1 MSNVTSTQPWEL
13 RELNQSGIRRLK
25 LVDARLLLALPF
37 LGLVP
42 QQDLVFYEFIFP
54 SDLSCAATVQR
65 VERETGSVFW
75 NSSIAFNLPH
85 ISDELVTWAAENGD
99 VLWIIITEDY
109 NGFFRFFGGLQE
121 GMRMS
126 FQATTGG
133 GPTAQNPM
141 AFNFSAEQ
149 LLPYKSIPAYED
161 NILFQN
167 TAGFSY
173 GFSLA
178 FNS

>member
-1 MSNVTSTQPWEL
+1 MTTVDSIQPWEQKL
-13 RELNQSGIRRLK
+13 LNQSGIRRLK
-25 LVDARLLLALPF
+25 LVDARKLLALPF

-42 QQDLVFYEFIFP
+42 QEDLVFYEFIFP
-54 SDLSCAATVQR
+54 SDLSCTATIQR
-65 VERETGSVFW
+65 VEKDTGSVFW
-75 NSSIAFNLPH
+75 NSNIYFSLPH
-85 ISDELVTWAAENGD
+85 ISDELVNWVVENDD
-99 VLWIIITEDY
+99 VLWIAIAEDY
-109 NGFFRFFGGLQE
+109 NGLCRFFGGFKEGLQ
-121 GMRMS
+121 MS

-141 AFNFSAEQ
+141 DFSFGAEQ
-149 LLPYKSIPAYED
+149 LLPYKSLPAYED

-173 GFSLA
+173 GFSLG